1 VSQPTGPGAS
11 ADAEVIADA
20 IARVPAVRLHAGSV
34 AGTHLPGR
42 RVHGVRVHSTGA
54 EVHVAA
60 VWPTTVD
67 EAAAAVRAAL
77 APLMTGR
84 VDVTIDDVV
93 LDDDH
98 TRSEGHGPEGSA
110 TEVSHA

>member
-1 VSQPTGPGAS
+1 MSQEATDAGAS
-11 ADAEVIADA
+11 ADVIADA
-20 IARVPAVRLHAGSV
+20 LARVPAVRLHEGSA

-42 RVHGVRVHSTGA
+42 RVHGVRVHEAGV

-67 EAAAAVRAAL
+67 EAAGAVRAAL
-77 APLMTGR
+77 APLVTGR

-93 LDDDH
+93 LDDDP
-98 TRSEGHGPEGSA
+98 RSEGHGPEGSA

>member
-1 VSQPTGPGAS
+1 MSDDARGAQPA
-11 ADAEVIADA
+11 ADAVADA
-20 IARVPAVRLHAGSV
+20 LGRVPSVRLHQGSA

-42 RVHGVRVHSTGA
+42 RVHGVRVHDAGV

-60 VWPTTVD
+60 VWPTTVE
-67 EAAAAVRAAL
+67 EAAQAVRAAL
-77 APLMTGR
+77 APLVTGR

-93 LDDDH
+93 LDDDP
-98 TRSEGHGPEGSA
+98 RSEGLGPEGTA